1 MPDAHHVAK
10 YLVLLVQ
17 QPICNDSLV
26 NSLCSCPKRE
36 GFTIILHTDVSQL
49 TIKMSGL
56 NVNPVL
62 HLTCFIF
69 FFYKNK

>member
-10 YLVLLVQ
+10 YLAILVQ

-36 GFTIILHTDVSQL
+36 GFRIILHMDVSQL
-49 TIKMSGL
+49 TIKKSGL

-62 HLTCFIF
+62 HFTRFIF
-69 FFYKNK
+69 

>member
-10 YLVLLVQ
+10 YLALLVQ

-36 GFTIILHTDVSQL
+36 GFRIILHMDVSQV
-49 TIKMSGL
+49 TIKKSGL

-62 HLTCFIF
+62 HFTRFIF
-69 FFYKNK
+69 

>member
-10 YLVLLVQ
+10 YLALLVQ
-17 QPICNDSLV
+17 QPIRNDSLV

-36 GFTIILHTDVSQL
+36 GFRIILHMDVSQL
-49 TIKMSGL
+49 TIKKSGL

-62 HLTCFIF
+62 HFTRFIF
-69 FFYKNK
+69 